1 MSSLLS
7 EEIGGQVAEE
17 MVDFIPPVS
26 QKRHSNAITSS
37 ETNNNNNGMTNSE
50 ATADG
55 VEGSR
60 PISHASEERRRD
72 LYRL

>member
-1 MSSLLS
+1 
-7 EEIGGQVAEE
+7 

-26 QKRHSNAITSS
+26 QRRHSNAIITP
-37 ETNNNNNGMTNSE
+37 ETNNNSGITNSE

-60 PISHASEERRRD
+60 PISHALEERRRD

>member
-37 ETNNNNNGMTNSE
+37 ETNNNNGITNPE

-60 PISHASEERRRD
+60 PM
-72 LYRL
+72 